1 MKLTHLTLLFAT
13 AAATAGCATERAVAP
28 SSASSGVRWGVS
40 ASAADIPLLYVV
52 DGVRLQRDEVPSLNA
67 DQVLSVSVMKGHLAL
82 QKYGPDA
89 AYGVVVITTKA
100 RNAPQT

>member
-13 AAATAGCATERAVAP
+13 VVVTAGCATERAVAP
-28 SSASSGVRWGVS
+28 APASTSVHSGVSPNAV
-40 ASAADIPLLYVV
+40 DVPLLYVV